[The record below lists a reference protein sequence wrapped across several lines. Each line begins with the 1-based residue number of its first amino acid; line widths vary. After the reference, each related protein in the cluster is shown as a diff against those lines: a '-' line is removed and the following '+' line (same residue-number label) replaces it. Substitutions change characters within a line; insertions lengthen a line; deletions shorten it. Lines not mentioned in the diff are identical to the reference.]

1 MNQNI
6 RKLNT
11 TAPPVETTGEFLP
24 HVQKAMRRAL
34 ALAKEAAA
42 AGETPV
48 GAAVYDGNGNI
59 IGEGR
64 NNMRENNDPSAHA
77 EIAALRAAAKYCGNY
92 RLPECGI
99 AVTLEPCLMC
109 AGAVLHARL
118 KTVVYAAADPKT
130 GAFGGA
136 FNIPQKLNP
145 HAEIS
150 GGLFAEESA
159 VLLREFFRI
168 RR

>member
-6 RKLNT
+6 LELNGP
-11 TAPPVETTGEFLP
+11 AEPEFPP
-24 HVQKAMRRAL
+24 HVRLAMRRAL
-34 ALAKEAAA
+34 ELAKEAAA
-42 AGETPV
+42 ADETPV
-48 GAAVYDGNGNI
+48 GAAVFDENGNI

-64 NNMRENNDPSAHA
+64 NRMRENRDPSAHA
-77 EIAALRAAAKYCGNY
+77 EILALRAAAKHRGNY
-92 RLPECGI
+92 RLPGCGI
-99 AVTLEPCLMC
+99 AATLEPCLMC

-136 FNIPQKLNP
+136 LNIPSGLNP
-145 HAEIS
+145 HAAVF

-159 VLLREFFRI
+159 ELLREFFRV